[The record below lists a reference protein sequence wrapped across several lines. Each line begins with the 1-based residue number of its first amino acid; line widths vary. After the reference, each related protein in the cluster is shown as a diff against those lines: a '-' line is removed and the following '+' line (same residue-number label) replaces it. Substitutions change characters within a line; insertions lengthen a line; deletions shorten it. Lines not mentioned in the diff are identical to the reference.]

1 MANYDVESHIQKNV
15 LFFVF
20 GTLCSYDPPWRG
32 FFAWRQKT
40 ASLKL
45 VQTRQLWVRPWAVLN
60 RWLCRHHKRKKKNG
74 PGATPGIFIFIVF
87 VLIIRINYSIQWF
100 FSAEAILFQVYVIV
114 VGNAPYGKRH
124 VSRTKPVYGKLN
136 ILDQSLHSPQPFLYR
151 CHISSM
157 HSSTRKTP
165 QKRTLKYHSAIYW
178 SPWKTYE
185 FSRHRCCLALDFGD
199 NGNHLYSHRFKP
211 LLEPCVP

>member
-1 MANYDVESHIQKNV
+1 MKEGVKFYQ
-15 LFFVF
+15 
-20 GTLCSYDPPWRG
+20 CSD
-32 FFAWRQKT
+32 FI
-40 ASLKL
+40 KL
-45 VQTRQLWVRPWAVLN
+45 LQTRQLWVRPWAVLN

-136 ILDQSLHSPQPFLYR
+136 ILDQEVGIDGLNLNMLAMTMSGTSLFGYIVIIYRYCTRTSILY
-151 CHISSM
+151 
-157 HSSTRKTP
+157 SSTRY
-165 QKRTLKYHSAIYW
+165 TL
-178 SPWKTYE
+178 
-185 FSRHRCCLALDFGD
+185 
-199 NGNHLYSHRFKP
+199 
-211 LLEPCVP
+211 